1 MKIIVSRIQ
10 LVIADIILSDLIRQV
25 RIRFQRI
32 NNALYEMGNIFDAS
46 VLMPSRFS
54 LIGGRDRELM
64 GLMNRP
70 RLMKSQVQK
79 ILADVNFL
87 WQMHK
92 SFCDIT
98 TDLNCAF
105 WPHLVCT
112 LLVTVPLCMQNAFVL
127 AVTKFTQYENDLNRY
142 IIIAFHFSAFVQII
156 VKSWLIVSSCDDLS
170 AEANKFGI
178 MLHRIDISD
187 AGFNRQLRELSVKQ
201 CQNKFTMSAGGLFS
215 INIPFI
221 TYIFC
226 PVTAYTVFVYQLN
239 N

>member
-1 MKIIVSRIQ
+1 MVVWVTRGARSVHKTVVSLVAVDEDMKAFKFSGKSECLGGQHPWLSGLEVFLSMAM
-10 LVIADIILSDLIRQV
+10 IACTTILT
-25 RIRFQRI
+25 
-32 NNALYEMGNIFDAS
+32 
-46 VLMPSRFS
+46 FS
-54 LIGGRDRELM
+54 TR
-64 GLMNRP
+64 
-70 RLMKSQVQK
+70 
-79 ILADVNFL
+79 
-87 WQMHK
+87 H
-92 SFCDIT
+92 T
-98 TDLNCAF
+98 T
-105 WPHLVCT
+105 P
-112 LLVTVPLCMQNAFVL
+112 P